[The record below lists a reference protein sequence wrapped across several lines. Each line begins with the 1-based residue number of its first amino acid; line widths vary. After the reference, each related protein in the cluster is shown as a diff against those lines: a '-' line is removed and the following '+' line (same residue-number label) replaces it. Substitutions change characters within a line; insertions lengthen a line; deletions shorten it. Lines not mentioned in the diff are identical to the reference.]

1 MVFWPINQYDCLE
14 KIALG
19 NLKRRKKRKKGQKS
33 PFFARWQKYG
43 VIAPKWCLLRPIFFQ
58 DIKDHFLGYHQVPL
72 VEAFLNRNR
81 PKIRHDRVFCHKK
94 KGSKIPFNSLLKM
107 SGNANTNFSLFFQ
120 SFFIRKRG
128 LLRPMFFLLCIHL
141 CLLYNFCYD
150 KKLRNVA
157 EHASNLTW
165 TQKINEKSVFLPFC
179 VMFWRHF
186 RRLYGNFFM
195 KSWFRSKDET
205 VL

>member
-1 MVFWPINQYDCLE
+1 MVTFTSL
-14 KIALG
+14 
-19 NLKRRKKRKKGQKS
+19 
-33 PFFARWQKYG
+33 
-43 VIAPKWCLLRPIFFQ
+43 FFQ
-58 DIKDHFLGYHQVPL
+58 DMKDHFLGYHQVAVVKAIL
-72 VEAFLNRNR
+72 LRNR
-81 PKIRHDRVFCHKK
+81 SQIRHDRFFCHEKK
-94 KGSKIPFNSLLKM
+94 SSKIPFNSLLKM
-107 SGNANTNFSLFFQ
+107 SANANANFSLFFQ
-120 SFFIRKRG
+120 SFFIRKRRP
-128 LLRPMFFLLCIHL
+128 LHPMFFLLCIHL

-195 KSWFRSKDET
+195 KSWFISKDET